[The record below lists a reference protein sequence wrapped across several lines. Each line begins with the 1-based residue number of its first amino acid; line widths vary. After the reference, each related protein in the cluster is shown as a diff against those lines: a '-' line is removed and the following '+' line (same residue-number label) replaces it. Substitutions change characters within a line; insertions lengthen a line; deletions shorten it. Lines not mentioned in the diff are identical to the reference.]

1 METTELK
8 LKLQNFWYYYKW
20 YVIGGVIGVIV
31 LLVGIRSCNLKP
43 KSDFDLLYARD
54 TSHNPLQVQ
63 ALEDW
68 LSPQVPDRDENGE
81 PTARILTSAN
91 NDQFNGYD
99 PSTMLVQVNSGQA
112 ILYLVSEEIYG
123 ILHENEVL
131 QPLDFLGDHP
141 KVEGDRFNATD
152 LLKTVE
158 GWNED
163 TTFYFCLRKVA
174 GTTLQNKEHCI
185 EQEKIA
191 KELLTKWAK
200 AE

>member
-1 METTELK
+1 M
-8 LKLQNFWYYYKW
+8 
-20 YVIGGVIGVIV
+20 IGGVIGVIV
-31 LLVGIRSCNLKP
+31 LLVGIRSCGAKE
-43 KSDFDLLYARD
+43 KADFNLLYARD
-54 TSHNPLQVQ
+54 TSHNPVQVQ

-68 LSPQVPDRDENGE
+68 LTPQVPDVDANGE
-81 PTARILTSAN
+81 QTVRVFTSAN

-99 PSTMLVQVNSGQA
+99 PSAMLVQVNSGQA

-123 ILHENEVL
+123 TLHKNNVL
-131 QPLDFLGDHP
+131 QSLDFLGTHP
-141 KVEGDRFNATD
+141 MVEGDRLNATD

-163 TTFYFCLRKVA
+163 TTFYLCLRKVA
-174 GTTLQNKEHCI
+174 GTTLQDKAHCL

-191 KELLTKWAK
+191 KELLTKWTK